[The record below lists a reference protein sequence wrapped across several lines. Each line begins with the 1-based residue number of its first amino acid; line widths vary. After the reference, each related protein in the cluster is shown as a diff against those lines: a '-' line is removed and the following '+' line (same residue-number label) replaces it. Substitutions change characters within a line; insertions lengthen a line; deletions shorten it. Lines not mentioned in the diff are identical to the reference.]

1 MATRDISSN
10 LGPVSSVGADGNRT
24 ADVTGSSVDLRGFD
38 SAMVVVDYADIT
50 DGGFTA
56 KVQESD
62 DDSTFTDV
70 AAADLVG
77 SFSEYTTGTDTQK
90 VSYAGDARYIRVF
103 VEETT
108 AGTTGAK
115 FSSVVI
121 RGHAHQR
128 PVA

>member
-1 MATRDISSN
+1 MAYRDISSN
-10 LGPVSSVGADGNRT
+10 LGPASSIGAAGDRT
-24 ADVTGSSVDLRGFD
+24 DDVTGSSVDLRGFD
-38 SAMVVVDYADIT
+38 SAMVVVDYAEIT

-70 AAADLVG
+70 AADDLVG
-77 SFSEYTTGTDTQK
+77 SFTEYTTGAEVQK
-90 VSYAGDARYIRVF
+90 VSYIGDARYIRTF
-103 VEETT
+103 VEESS

-115 FSSVVI
+115 FSSVIV
-121 RGHAHQR
+121 RGHAHQK